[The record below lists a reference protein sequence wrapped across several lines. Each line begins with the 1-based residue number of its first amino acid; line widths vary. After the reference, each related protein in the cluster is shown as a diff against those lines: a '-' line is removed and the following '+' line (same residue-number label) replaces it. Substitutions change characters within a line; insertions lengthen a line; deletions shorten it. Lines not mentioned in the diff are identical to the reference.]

1 MAIDIMFLLS
11 LVSGFYI
18 GYSRGIIKTVFG
30 VIALMFGFL
39 AAFKFA
45 PGMTKFLETSFNS
58 TNPLMF
64 LAGVALSFVLAMFV
78 IRLFARGL
86 EGALKTANIN
96 VINKLVGGAV
106 LGVFMVVIYSVI
118 LWFGDQAHI
127 VNDEAKQ
134 TSKTY
139 IVLKDIP
146 GKAMVV
152 ANQIKPVFQ
161 EFWDQSMD
169 MMDQLKDLQDS
180 TIEKTETNNVYDIP
194 TNEETEDTDN

>member
-11 LVSGFYI
+11 MVSGFYI
-18 GYSRGIIKTVFG
+18 GFSRGIIKTVFG
-30 VIALMFGFL
+30 VIALIFGFL

-45 PGMTKFLETSFNS
+45 PGMTQLLETSFNS

-64 LAGVALSFVLAMFV
+64 LAGVALSFVLAMFL

-96 VINKLVGGAV
+96 VINQLAGGV
-106 LGVFMVVIYSVI
+106 LLSALMVVLYSVL
-118 LWFGDQAHI
+118 LWFGEQAHI
-127 VNDEAKQ
+127 VNDAAIHE
-134 TSKTY
+134 SKTY

-152 ANQIKPVFQ
+152 ANQIKPVFE
-161 EFWDQSMD
+161 EFWDQSLD
-169 MMDQLKDLQDS
+169 MMDRLEDMS
-180 TIEKTETNNVYDIP
+180 IEKTEDNNVYDIP
-194 TNEETEDTDN
+194 TDEEAQHSNY